1 MQAGP
6 RNAYF
11 VDVGA
16 NIGAFTFLMAA
27 RGYDVYAFVPQQCIR
42 TPHKMLARRQGVPP
56 HGTACAVMTAA
67 LTVGLADA
75 LLACLF
81 AIGCLFVCL

>member
-6 RNAYF
+6 RNAFF

-27 RGYDVYAFVPQQCIR
+27 RGYDVYAFVPQQCNELR
-42 TPHKMLARRQGVPP
+42 TRCWRGVGAFLRTARLA
-56 HGTACAVMTAA
+56 
-67 LTVGLADA
+67 L
-75 LLACLF
+75 
-81 AIGCLFVCL
+81 